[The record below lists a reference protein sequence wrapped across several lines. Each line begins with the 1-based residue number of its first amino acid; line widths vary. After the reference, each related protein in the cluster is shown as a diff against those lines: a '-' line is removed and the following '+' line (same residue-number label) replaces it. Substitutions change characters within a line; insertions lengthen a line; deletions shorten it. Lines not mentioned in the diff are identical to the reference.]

1 MDHPVND
8 KKLEETKISTG
19 VQERLNNAEKFLGLT
34 PVSKDVYERI
44 QQIENRIFY
53 LETVSPEYNHF
64 LVRFGI
70 FFFKIKTVKI
80 YIHLLGCNTKKC

>member
-1 MDHPVND
+1 MDHPIND
-8 KKLEETKISTG
+8 KKLDETQISTG
-19 VQERLNNAEKFLGLT
+19 VQERLDNAEKFLGLT

-64 LVRFGI
+64 LVSPGI
-70 FFFKIKTVKI
+70 IVSRKTVTNESIFRVQHK
-80 YIHLLGCNTKKC
+80 GM

>member
-8 KKLEETKISTG
+8 KKMEETKISTG
-19 VQERLNNAEKFLGLT
+19 VQERLNNAEKFLGLA

-64 LVRFGI
+64 LVRI
-70 FFFKIKTVKI
+70 
-80 YIHLLGCNTKKC
+80 